1 MSVQP
6 SLRRTAAAARTIF
19 GTTGSTQPMP
29 TDRSL
34 ITISDLV
41 RRAAA
46 IVDPDGDDP
55 AVVELVTRFEDDDE
69 PVRGVLDGLEERLAW
84 GADEDPPIVMAQALV
99 LYLGHRLDEIDDDP
113 EELLRLAARA
123 EFDGHPPEPVS
134 AWLEQRSAA

>member
-1 MSVQP
+1 
-6 SLRRTAAAARTIF
+6 
-19 GTTGSTQPMP
+19 MP

-34 ITISDLV
+34 ISVSDVV

-46 IVDPDGDDP
+46 IVDPGGDDP
-55 AVVELVTRFEDDDE
+55 AVTELVTRFEDDDE
-69 PVRGVLDGLEERLAW
+69 PVRGVLDQLEERLAW

-99 LYLGHRLDEIDDDP
+99 LYLAHRLDEVDDDP

-134 AWLEQRSAA
+134 AWLEDRAD